1 MDVGGIPLFIAE
13 KGLVRPRRFELLA
26 FCSGGRRSIQ
36 LSYGRVVL
44 ILPQTDAGLAGT
56 VLLLQQ

>member
-1 MDVGGIPLFIAE
+1 M
-13 KGLVRPRRFELLA
+13 VRPRRFELLA

-36 LSYGRVVL
+36 LSYGRAVF
-44 ILPQTDAGLAGT
+44 ILPQLDAGLAAA